1 MIRKLKRKFIILAL
15 TALFVLL
22 AFIVIGMNV
31 LNYRS
36 VVKEADET
44 LFLLSMNRGAFPEMN
59 RGKLPDWLPKGMSAE
74 TPFESRFFSV
84 LVDAS
89 GNIARTDTS
98 RIFTVDEETA
108 ARYAK
113 EVIANDSDRGFVEDF
128 RYTCFQENEYTR
140 ITFLDCGRKLDLF
153 KNFVL
158 FSLLMALAGYA
169 VTAFVICL
177 VAGRFVRP
185 VAESYDRQKR
195 FITDAGHEIKTPLTI
210 IRANVDVLQM
220 DLGEDNESLEDIRQQ
235 SERLSGLTN
244 DLVYL
249 AKMEESQGTL
259 PMTEFPVSEIVS
271 ETALPFRAPLQSQ
284 KKELELNIQ
293 PMLSMKGNPKAFSRL
308 VSILLDN
315 AIKYSPE
322 ESTITLALEK
332 QGRHIQ
338 LTVANPS
345 VTPVKPED
353 LKHVFER
360 FYRMDASRNS
370 ETGGHGI
377 GLSMA
382 KAIAE
387 DHGGKIAASTP
398 DGVAFVVTA
407 SFPA

>member
-1 MIRKLKRKFIILAL
+1 MIRKLKRKFIVLAL

-22 AFIVIGMNV
+22 AFIVIGMNL

-36 VVKEADET
+36 VVKEADAT
-44 LFLLSMNRGAFPEMN
+44 LFLLSMNRGAFPEGGGM
-59 RGKLPDWLPKGMSAE
+59 RPDWLPKDMSPE
-74 TPFESRFFSV
+74 TPYESRFFSV
-84 LVDAS
+84 LVDGS
-89 GNIARTDTS
+89 GQIVRTDTS
-98 RIFTVDEETA
+98 RIFAVDESIA
-108 ARYAK
+108 IRYAN
-113 EVIANDSDRGFVEDF
+113 EVLEGGGGSGFVNEF
-128 RYTCFQENEYTR
+128 RYTSFKEGEFTR

-153 KNFVL
+153 WNFVI
-158 FSLLMALAGYA
+158 FSVLMALAGYV
-169 VTAFVICL
+169 VTALVICF

-210 IRANVDVLQM
+210 IRANVDLLQM
-220 DLGEDNESLEDIRQQ
+220 DLGEENESLEDIRQQ

-249 AKMEESQGTL
+249 AKIEESQGTL
-259 PMTEFPVSEIVS
+259 PMVEFPVSEVVS
-271 ETALPFRAPLQSQ
+271 DTALPFRTLAQSQ
-284 KKELELNIQ
+284 KKELDCTIQ
-293 PMLSMKGNPKAFSRL
+293 PLLSMKGNDKAVSRL

-322 ESTITLALEK
+322 ESTVSLTLEK
-332 QGRHIQ
+332 QGRHLQ
-338 LTVANPS
+338 LS
-345 VTPVKPED
+345 VRNQSVVPIRQED

-360 FYRMDASRNS
+360 FYRMDSSRNS

-382 KAIAE
+382 QAIVE
-387 DHGGKIAASTP
+387 DHGGNIRASSP
-398 DGVAFVVTA
+398 DGVGFVVTA